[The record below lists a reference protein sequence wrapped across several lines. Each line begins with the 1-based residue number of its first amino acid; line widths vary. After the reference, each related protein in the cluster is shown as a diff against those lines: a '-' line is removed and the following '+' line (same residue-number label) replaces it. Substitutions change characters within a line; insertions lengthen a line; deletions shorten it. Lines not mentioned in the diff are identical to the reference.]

1 MSGLTTA
8 HLNAIAKEHAE
19 GRAILLDRPR
29 VADLIAKARLQVALD
44 ELPLPEGWH
53 VSEIRRMRSLAN
65 VVCWRVIAIGPGPV
79 DFSESLGPTMLEAV
93 LALGDALRSRT

>member
-1 MSGLTTA
+1 MSLTTA
-8 HLNAIAKEHAE
+8 D
-19 GRAILLDRPR
+19 LDRLAASCHCAGLPQ
-29 VADLIAKARLQVALD
+29 DKAIILASRLQVAID

-65 VVCWRVIAIGPGPV
+65 VVCWRVIAIGPGNG
-79 DFSESLGPTMLEAV
+79 DFSEVIAPTMLDSV